1 MQQLVD
7 KLAVREYIKENI
19 GEEYLIPLIAVYD
32 RFEDIRFEQLPD
44 KFVIKCNHDRG
55 SSIVCKDKKT
65 LDIELTCNKIK
76 RGHINIFNLKFL

>member
-44 KFVIKCNHDRG
+44 KFVIKCNHDSG
-55 SSIVCKDKKT
+55 SCIVCKDKKT
-65 LDIELTCNKIK
+65 LDIES
-76 RGHINIFNLKFL
+76 G